1 VADDESSKASE
12 REEPP
17 LAATDAG
24 QEPSFG
30 GLRSD
35 VPEEILE
42 VSFPVTVR
50 GYDRGAVDAYI
61 ERVSGEIAELKAR
74 ASPPAAVG
82 HALEGAEEKVQGLLH
97 AAREAAGEITA
108 SAQGEAEES
117 SARAKAEA
125 AELIVHTSAEAER
138 VRVEADELA
147 AKARMEADAAVATAQ
162 AEAEE
167 MLADASAEAR
177 NSLTRAQAEA
187 DERLQRLREELA
199 ALRREADARM
209 REIQAESERDW
220 KDRQELLGTIRRMAA
235 GLVEVANAAAAPS
248 SPPEAAEPD
257 DEVQE
262 PATGDETEPR
272 ALATE
277 ESARATPAVGSR
289 KDGDD
294 ESPKQ
299 AAETTTPGPNT

>member
-61 ERVSGEIAELKAR
+61 ERVSGEIAELKAS
-74 ASPPAAVG
+74 ASPPAAVSQ
-82 HALEGAEEKVQGLLH
+82 ALEQAEEKVQGLLH
-97 AAREAAGEITA
+97 AAREAAAEITA

-117 SARAKAEA
+117 SARANAEA

-138 VRVEADELA
+138 VRVEADELV
-147 AKARMEADAAVATAQ
+147 AKTRMEADATVATAR

-167 MLADASAEAR
+167 MLADASAEAQ
-177 NSLTRAQAEA
+177 NSLARAQAEA

-220 KDRQELLGTIRRMAA
+220 KDRQEQLGTIRRMAA
-235 GLVEVANAAAAPS
+235 GLVDVANAAAAPS

-277 ESARATPAVGSR
+277 ESAQVTPAVGSR

-299 AAETTTPGPNT
+299 AAETTTSGPNT

>member
-61 ERVSGEIAELKAR
+61 ERVSGEIAELKAN

-82 HALEGAEEKVQGLLH
+82 HALERAEEKVEGLLH
-97 AAREAAGEITA
+97 AAREAAAEITA
-108 SAQGEAEES
+108 SAQLEAEEGG
-117 SARAKAEA
+117 ARARAEA
-125 AELIVHTSAEAER
+125 AELIVHTGAEAER

-177 NSLTRAQAEA
+177 NSLARAQAEA